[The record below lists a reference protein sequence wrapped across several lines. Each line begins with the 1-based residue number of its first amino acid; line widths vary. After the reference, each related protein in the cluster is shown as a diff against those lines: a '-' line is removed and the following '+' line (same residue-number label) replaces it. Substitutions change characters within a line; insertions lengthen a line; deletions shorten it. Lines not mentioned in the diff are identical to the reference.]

1 MDVFEVAI
9 LIDIEDI
16 GTDELFVGVIDLF
29 VDDGD
34 LLPSFLVLFDE
45 WAKVNRGDNLWR
57 LENED

>member
-34 LLPSFLVLFDE
+34 FLHPLLMFFDE
-45 WAKVNRGDNLWR
+45 WAEVDGSNDLRGF
-57 LENED
+57 ENE